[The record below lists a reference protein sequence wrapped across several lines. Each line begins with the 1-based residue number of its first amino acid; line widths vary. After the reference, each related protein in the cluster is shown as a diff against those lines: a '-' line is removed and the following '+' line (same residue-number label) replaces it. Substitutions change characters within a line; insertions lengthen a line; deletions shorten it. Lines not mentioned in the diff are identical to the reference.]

1 MPKPASEW
9 QGVEVE
15 EQNSLLILILDMPG
29 RNRLYPKVERK
40 ENIPQSTCDDPC
52 SRKNLDNLR
61 LLDRHKLLLII
72 FRLEIYLPPPVILK
86 GSEEFLTT
94 HL

>member
-29 RNRLYPKVERK
+29 RNRLYPKV
-40 ENIPQSTCDDPC
+40 
-52 SRKNLDNLR
+52 
-61 LLDRHKLLLII
+61 
-72 FRLEIYLPPPVILK
+72 LEEGKYLTIN
-86 GSEEFLTT
+86 S
-94 HL
+94 